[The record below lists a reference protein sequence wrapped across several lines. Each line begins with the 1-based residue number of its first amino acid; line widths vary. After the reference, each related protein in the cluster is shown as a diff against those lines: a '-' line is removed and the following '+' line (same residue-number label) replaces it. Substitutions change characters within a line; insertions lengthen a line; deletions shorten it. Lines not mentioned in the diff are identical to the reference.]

1 MSFHSHG
8 NQGSQSLLVAV
19 ATKVREAPQVAA
31 TLPGYLSCCRI
42 DRSLTEA
49 IVENP
54 TRIASHRQ
62 AIAVPAPVV
71 AARVGGTDY
80 AAAIIVAKAT
90 GATDSADI
98 IVAVDAINVLEIACF
113 CSHQCSE
120 DRRVGLLH
128 DRYLGVEEQSC
139 VVS

>member
-49 IVENP
+49 TVENP

-113 CSHQCSE
+113 CSRQCSE